1 MADHM
6 KNEYFCIPF
15 DSIRTRGDIES
26 TLKFEILLLA
36 LMHHNK
42 ISIYVSGLSIFLNP
56 GFSILVEASL
66 FNLGWVTVWGL
77 LVDDQIQCRANRVVE
92 TSSRLTL
99 MLLSLLLIFN
109 YLVHTMQ
116 NERVLRGC
124 VKDFGRQLP
133 FSVVNVARIVAKF
146 VEFSMPLFFESS
158 FFRFIR
164 NDVSISVIYRSSL
177 NRFVIIHL
185 IMRIERMRRGEEHGG
200 TPCIIFQFFI
210 FGLIPRPRGSL
221 FCLISSAIACV

>member
-1 MADHM
+1 
-6 KNEYFCIPF
+6 
-15 DSIRTRGDIES
+15 
-26 TLKFEILLLA
+26 
-36 LMHHNK
+36 MHHNK

-177 NRFVIIHL
+177 YKVRHHPFDYAHWEDAPWRKARWYPLYNFPVFHIWFNTASQRIIILSHFLSNCLCVI
-185 IMRIERMRRGEEHGG
+185 R
-200 TPCIIFQFFI
+200 
-210 FGLIPRPRGSL
+210 
-221 FCLISSAIACV
+221 CVMGNSVNVNEALECDFLS